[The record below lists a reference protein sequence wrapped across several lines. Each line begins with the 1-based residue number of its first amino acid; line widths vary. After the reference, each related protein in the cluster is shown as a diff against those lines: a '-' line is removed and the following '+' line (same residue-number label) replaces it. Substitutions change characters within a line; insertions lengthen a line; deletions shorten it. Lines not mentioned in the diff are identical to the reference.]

1 MHLTTLDLVFWVA
14 GSLCNAILLVVL
26 WSRHRV
32 HRFPIFTTMIAFY
45 VCRTI
50 GLFFTHRY
58 GSEIAYFYAYWT
70 LAIVDVALQLLFLY
84 EAASQVFCPSGRWAP
99 GIRRIFLRI
108 IAVSVILAAG
118 LAWLADPK
126 TETLRRAVV
135 IRGNFFSS
143 VLIAELFVGMIVLS
157 VTTGLPWRTHVAR
170 IVQGWGVCAIVGIL
184 IEALQSYFGHVR
196 GKDFFQSL
204 SHIQIGTNLAN
215 QIFWIV
221 TLARDAPEPRALP
234 ARLRRQL
241 LHLNDRT
248 ALALDYLR
256 PRGRTQ

>member
-14 GSLCNAILLVVL
+14 GFLCNVILLVVL

-32 HRFPIFTTMIAFY
+32 HRFPIFATMIAFW
-45 VCRTI
+45 VCKTI
-50 GLFFTHRY
+50 ALFITQRRGGY
-58 GSEIAYFYAYWT
+58 NAYFYTYWT
-70 LAIVDVALQLLFLY
+70 LAIVDVALQVLVLY
-84 EAASQVFCPSGRWAP
+84 EAASQVFCPDGRWAP

-108 IAVSVILAAG
+108 IAVSVVLAAS
-118 LAWLADPK
+118 LAWLANPE
-126 TETLRRAVV
+126 TEVLRRAVV

-143 VLIAELFVGMIVLS
+143 VLLSELFVGMIVLS

-184 IEALQSYFGHVR
+184 IEALQSSFGHYR
-196 GKDFFQSL
+196 GKDSFQFL

-221 TLARDAPEPRALP
+221 MLAKAAPEPRALP
-234 ARLRRQL
+234 EQLRRQL

-248 ALALDYLR
+248 SLALDYLR
-256 PRGRTQ
+256 LRGRA